1 MTQKKYFVYGAE
13 KIRLQ
18 NKNIWTL
25 FMKIKKTE
33 MFKNTL
39 KNKWNHYNKLIQNID
54 LLKYGINNK
63 TNIYL
68 DSVMSNGFIPMI
80 TKPTRKTHSTSTLID
95 HIHSNFK
102 CINSLSGIV
111 ITDVADHYG
120 VFHAIPTKK
129 TKHLPQ
135 SAQFRRKINDK
146 KNS

>member
-54 LLKYGINNK
+54 LLKYGC
-63 TNIYL
+63 
-68 DSVMSNGFIPMI
+68 S
-80 TKPTRKTHSTSTLID
+80 
-95 HIHSNFK
+95 
-102 CINSLSGIV
+102 
-111 ITDVADHYG
+111 
-120 VFHAIPTKK
+120 TKK
-129 TKHLPQ
+129 GAAKNEGAEKL
-135 SAQFRRKINDK
+135 RVLKKIMVIK
-146 KNS
+146 K